1 MTTPDEKTFATL
13 TKLFEEEFGPIGDR
27 QVLYVHAPGR
37 SEISGNHTDGKRAVL
52 ALRQRQRPVTYHA
65 CSQRVGRIG
74 LAHGDYLI
82 CNGFGSR

>member
-1 MTTPDEKTFATL
+1 MTITPSSGAL
-13 TKLFEEEFGPIGDR
+13 PIGGD
-27 QVLYVHAPGR
+27 Y
-37 SEISGNHTDGKRAVL
+37 TDGKRAAL

-65 CSQRVGRIG
+65 RSQRVGRIS